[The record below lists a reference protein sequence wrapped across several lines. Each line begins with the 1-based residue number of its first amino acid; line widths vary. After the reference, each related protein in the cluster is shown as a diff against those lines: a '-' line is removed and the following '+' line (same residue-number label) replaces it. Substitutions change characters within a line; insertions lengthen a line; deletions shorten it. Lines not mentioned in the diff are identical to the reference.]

1 MNNCNCN
8 DCTCDMNFSEDNG
21 YQYILDELKDIR
33 ARVDETIN
41 LLEKRIEKDKIINE
55 VLSTEYDD
63 EEDNIE
69 EDDIEENDI
78 DFYELLE
85 AYNKALDTIKQD
97 NVKIYP
103 TKWTHTISLPNRIW
117 HTNKPL
123 YLSPWY

>member
-1 MNNCNCN
+1 MTNNCDCN
-8 DCTCDMNFSEDNG
+8 NCTCDMDFSEDNG
-21 YQYILDELKDIR
+21 YKYVLDELKAIR
-33 ARVDETIN
+33 AHVDKTIN

-55 VLSTEYDD
+55 VLSTEYD
-63 EEDNIE
+63 E

-78 DFYELLE
+78 DFYEVLE

-103 TKWTHTISLPNRIW
+103 TNWTHTISLPNRIW